1 MLKEKILPRYYMLV
15 LLCLVSAG
23 VTSQI
28 EIKNKIVDFATF
40 APLQSASVYVKNT
53 TIGTITNTDGRFLL
67 SIPKRYA
74 NDTLVISSIGY
85 KSFKSI
91 VSSFDSTMDI
101 FLEEDIASLDEILLI
116 AETRPTT
123 GNDIVLRAIEQLPQ
137 TLPDSSY
144 IQKGFLRHKE
154 RNSSEYKWLV
164 ESAITLYDS
173 SYDAGSKNTLR
184 LNVDQTRK
192 SYDLRDVD
200 SLFAYTSYLKKR
212 TKNKTLRKNNLRRD
226 TISTASLIEAIRWN
240 DQRVNGLDKLFRGKI
255 NIVRNANAPSA
266 LFGDEILARHEFKL
280 DTILVENEKKL
291 YKIEIL
297 EGVDFVGLNTPDIYN
312 EGFKAKGWI
321 YIDWDTWAIK
331 KVMYELVASSEN
343 QINRSKSLFGTLL
356 NHKLVMTYMEY
367 QGKMYPKYVYYETP
381 KLVNAGDRS
390 SDQLDKQ
397 GNSTQDKSDFYYN
410 TVQEI
415 VFTEIIR
422 DPELIKQEFSKAWTE
437 DIFSPQP
444 YRPEFWENYNVL
456 LESKEEQKL
465 INDLTIRAGLY
476 KQ

>member
-422 DPELIKQEFSKAWTE
+422 DPELIKQEFSKTWTE

-456 LESKEEQKL
+456 LESKEEEKL

>member
-91 VSSFDSTMDI
+91 VSGFDSTMDI

-465 INDLTIRAGLY
+465 IKDLTIRAGLY
-476 KQ
+476 EQ

>member
-91 VSSFDSTMDI
+91 VSGFDSTMDI

-297 EGVDFVGLNTPDIYN
+297 EGVDFVGLNSPDIYN

-465 INDLTIRAGLY
+465 IKDLTIRAGLY
-476 KQ
+476 EQ

>member
-91 VSSFDSTMDI
+91 VSGFDSTMDI

-456 LESKEEQKL
+456 LESKEEEKL

>member
-1 MLKEKILPRYYMLV
+1 MLKDKILPRYFLLV
-15 LLCLVSAG
+15 LLCLVSVG

-91 VSSFDSTMDI
+91 VGSFDSTMDI

-123 GNDIVLRAIEQLPQ
+123 GNDIVLRAIERLPQ

-226 TISTASLIEAIRWN
+226 TISKASLIEAIRWN

-280 DTILVENEKKL
+280 DTVLVENEKKL

-297 EGVDFVGLNTPDIYN
+297 EGVNFVGLNTPDIYN

-321 YIDWDTWAIK
+321 YIDWDSWAIK

-343 QINRSKSLFGTLL
+343 QISRSKSLFGTLL

-465 INDLTIRAGLY
+465 IKDLTIRAGLY
-476 KQ
+476 EQ

>member
-1 MLKEKILPRYYMLV
+1 MPKNNSLHRYYMLV
-15 LLCLVSAG
+15 LLCLVSIS
-23 VTSQI
+23 VSSQI

-85 KSFKSI
+85 KSFKSL
-91 VSSFDSTMDI
+91 VSSFDSSIDI

-123 GNDIVLRAIEQLPQ
+123 GNDIVLRAIERLPM

-212 TKNKTLRKNNLRRD
+212 TKK
-226 TISTASLIEAIRWN
+226 
-240 DQRVNGLDKLFRGKI
+240 
-255 NIVRNANAPSA
+255 
-266 LFGDEILARHEFKL
+266 
-280 DTILVENEKKL
+280 
-291 YKIEIL
+291 
-297 EGVDFVGLNTPDIYN
+297 
-312 EGFKAKGWI
+312 
-321 YIDWDTWAIK
+321 
-331 KVMYELVASSEN
+331 
-343 QINRSKSLFGTLL
+343 
-356 NHKLVMTYMEY
+356 
-367 QGKMYPKYVYYETP
+367 
-381 KLVNAGDRS
+381 
-390 SDQLDKQ
+390 
-397 GNSTQDKSDFYYN
+397 
-410 TVQEI
+410 
-415 VFTEIIR
+415 
-422 DPELIKQEFSKAWTE
+422 
-437 DIFSPQP
+437 
-444 YRPEFWENYNVL
+444 
-456 LESKEEQKL
+456 
-465 INDLTIRAGLY
+465 
-476 KQ
+476 

>member
-1 MLKEKILPRYYMLV
+1 MSQNKYLDRYYIFV
-15 LLCLVSAG
+15 LLLMVCAEVS
-23 VTSQI
+23 SQI
-28 EIKNKIVDFATF
+28 ELKNKVVDFASF
-40 APLQSASVYVKNT
+40 VPLKSASVYVKNT

-85 KSFKSI
+85 KSFRSL
-91 VSSFDSTMDI
+91 VSSFDNSMDI

-123 GNDIVLRAIEQLPQ
+123 GNDIVLRAIEELPQ

-154 RNSSEYKWLV
+154 RNSSEYKWLI

-173 SYDAGSKNTLR
+173 SYAAGVKNVLR

-226 TISTASLIEAIRWN
+226 TISTASLVEAIRWN
-240 DQRVNGLDKLFRGKI
+240 DQRVNGLDKLFRGKL
-255 NIVRNANAPSA
+255 NIVRNSNAPGA
-266 LFGDEILARHEFKL
+266 LFGDDILARHEFRL
-280 DTILVENEKKL
+280 DTVLVENEKKV

-297 EGVDFVGLNTPDIYN
+297 KGVDFVGLSTPDIYN

-321 YIDWDTWAIK
+321 FIDWDTWAIK
-331 KVMYELVASSEN
+331 KVMYELIASSEN
-343 QINRSKSLFGTLL
+343 QIKRSKSLFGTVL

-367 QGKMYPKYVYYETP
+367 QGKMYPKYIYYETP

-390 SDQLDKQ
+390 SDQLDKD
-397 GNSTQDKSDFYYN
+397 GNPTQDKSDFYYN

-422 DPELIKQEFSKAWTE
+422 DSTLISVQRSNTWSE

-444 YRPEFWENYNVL
+444 YRPAFWKNYNVL
-456 LESKEEQKL
+456 LESKQEEKL
-465 INDLTIRAGLY
+465 IKDLTIRAGLF

>member
-456 LESKEEQKL
+456 LESKEEEKL

>member
-1 MLKEKILPRYYMLV
+1 MPINNNLHRCYMLV
-15 LLCLVSAG
+15 LLCLVSIS

-28 EIKNKIVDFATF
+28 EIKNKIVDFASF
-40 APLQSASVYVKNT
+40 APLKSASVYVKNT

-85 KSFKSI
+85 KSFKSL
-91 VSSFDSTMDI
+91 VSEFDSTMDI

-116 AETRPTT
+116 AETRPKT
-123 GNDIVLRAIEQLPQ
+123 GNDIVLRAIEELPQ
-137 TLPDSSY
+137 TLPDSAY

-173 SYDAGSKNTLR
+173 SYDAGSKNALR

-200 SLFAYTSYLKKR
+200 SLFAYTSYLKTR

-226 TISTASLIEAIRWN
+226 TISTASLVEAIRWN

-255 NIVRNANAPSA
+255 NMVRNANATSA
-266 LFGDEILARHEFKL
+266 LFGEDILARHEFML
-280 DTILVENEKKL
+280 DTVLVENEKKL

-297 EGVDFVGLNTPDIYN
+297 KGVDFVGLNTPDIYN
-312 EGFKAKGWI
+312 EGFQAKGWI
-321 YIDWDTWAIK
+321 YIDWDSWAIK

-343 QINRSKSLFGTLL
+343 QVKRSKSLFGTLL

-367 QGKMYPKYVYYETP
+367 QGKMYPKYIYYETP

-390 SDQLDKQ
+390 SDQLDKD
-397 GNSTQDKSDFYYN
+397 GNATQDKADFYYN

-422 DPELIKQEFSKAWTE
+422 DPELIKLERSKTWTE

-456 LESKEEQKL
+456 LESREEEKL
-465 INDLTIRAGLY
+465 IKDLTIRAGLF

>member
-91 VSSFDSTMDI
+91 VSGFDSTMDI

-226 TISTASLIEAIRWN
+226 TISKASLIEAIRWN

-465 INDLTIRAGLY
+465 IKDLTIRAGLY
-476 KQ
+476 EQ

>member
-91 VSSFDSTMDI
+91 VSGFDSTMDI

-255 NIVRNANAPSA
+255 NIVTNANAPSA

-465 INDLTIRAGLY
+465 IKDLTIRAGLY
-476 KQ
+476 EQ

>member
-465 INDLTIRAGLY
+465 IKDLTIRAGLY
-476 KQ
+476 EQ